1 MAKLIPLS
9 DIPYRAREREARE
22 RAKWPTRAM
31 ALDAATIKIVD
42 APGCYGGA
50 FPGVWGWMLTI
61 EAAEAM
67 IEVRTNMPGGSS
79 HCRADYQDGYSSSE
93 PLGEYL
99 EAIARGVP
107 QADAVAAYN
116 AARLVES

>member
-9 DIPYRAREREARE
+9 SIPYRARQIEARE

-50 FPGVWGWMLTI
+50 FPGAWGWVLTI

-67 IEVRTNMPGGSS
+67 SEVSTNMPGGSS
-79 HCRADYQDGYSSSE
+79 HHRADYEDGFSSTDA
-93 PLGEYL
+93 LGEYL
-99 EAIARGVP
+99 EAIAHGVP
-107 QADAVAAYN
+107 QEVAVAAYN
-116 AARLVES
+116 AARS